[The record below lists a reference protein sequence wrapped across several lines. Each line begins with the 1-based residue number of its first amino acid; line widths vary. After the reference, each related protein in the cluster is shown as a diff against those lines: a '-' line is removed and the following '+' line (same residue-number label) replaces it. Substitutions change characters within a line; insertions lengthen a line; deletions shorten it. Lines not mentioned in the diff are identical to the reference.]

1 MNKFAALVFPDE
13 RSAYEGLH
21 ALRQLHAEGT
31 LTVYGTHVVKR
42 DASGLLHTLK
52 QNDQG
57 PIGLG
62 VGALVGGLVGL
73 FGGPVGAALGAVV
86 GGAAG
91 GMRDEFH
98 NIVSDEFLERLEQNL
113 SAGRFAVITEI
124 SEDWVAPLDARM
136 AELGGTVVR
145 EEREPF
151 AEELLERRMSAR
163 RATLARHRTERERA
177 RAERAVSCC

>member
-1 MNKFAALVFPDE
+1 MNKFAAIVFPDE

-62 VGALVGGLVGL
+62 VGALVDALVGL
-73 FGGPVGAALGAVV
+73 FGGPVGAALGAAV

-91 GMRDEFH
+91 GMHDELH

-151 AEELLERRMSAR
+151 AEGCWRSG
-163 RATLARHRTERERA
+163 
-177 RAERAVSCC
+177 